1 MDNFF
6 LSNLGLEELYT
17 SIFDRPE
24 IVDMYFQPEE
34 DISISEEKNEEA
46 TLQYL
51 LASFEAE
58 SEETIS
64 LKIGIMKNMN
74 NLTLTKYEIF
84 YLVNSYINKY
94 FYDMITYQDKEL
106 LSLIN

>member
-6 LSNLGLEELYT
+6 LSNLGFEELYA
-17 SIFDRPE
+17 SIFDTPE

-46 TLQYL
+46 KLQDL

-58 SEETIS
+58 SEETVS
-64 LKIGIMKNMN
+64 LKIGMMKSMN
-74 NLTLTKYEIF
+74 NSSLSKYEIF

-94 FYDMITYQDKEL
+94 FYDIITYQDKDL
-106 LSLIN
+106 MSLIN